1 MSSTDCVKQFSDDV
15 QRRALSRRTLSRFLT
30 LIENEN
36 PEAQRA
42 LDRLSSGRLQAYR
55 IGLTGPP
62 GAGKSTLVNAW
73 VRSMD
78 PRETVAVIAVDPT
91 SPFSGGAI
99 LGDRVR
105 MVELGS
111 LENVFVRSLASRG
124 AMGGL
129 ARTAQKIADALD
141 VAGFQTILFE
151 TMGVGQAE
159 IDISRHADTV
169 VVTLVPESGDGV
181 QAMKAGMM
189 EIADIFLLNKSD
201 RAQADQI
208 RQDLLTAIQLRH
220 NDEWTPPVIKTIAT
234 QDAGVD
240 EIIAAVDNHRRFQNQ
255 SGRLEQRRKDRIK
268 FQLRQEIQHVWTAML
283 GREDCQAAFE
293 REVAAIHGGE
303 ATLQNAAE
311 RLLKVMIEGN
321 GMEKALKKV
330 L

>member
-1 MSSTDCVKQFSDDV
+1 
-15 QRRALSRRTLSRFLT
+15 
-30 LIENEN
+30 
-36 PEAQRA
+36 
-42 LDRLSSGRLQAYR
+42 
-55 IGLTGPP
+55 
-62 GAGKSTLVNAW
+62 
-73 VRSMD
+73 
-78 PRETVAVIAVDPT
+78 
-91 SPFSGGAI
+91 
-99 LGDRVR
+99 

-129 ARTAQKIADALD
+129 ARTAQNMADALD

-220 NDEWTPPVIKTIAT
+220 NDEWIPPVIKTIAT
-234 QDAGVD
+234 QDAGID
-240 EIIAAVDNHRRFQNQ
+240 EIIAAVDHHRRFQNQ
-255 SGRLEQRRKDRIK
+255 TGRLEQRRKDRVE
-268 FQLRQEIQHVWTAML
+268 FQLRQEIQHVWTARL
-283 GREDCQAAFE
+283 GREECQAAFQ
-293 REVAAIHGGE
+293 REVAAIYGGE
-303 ATLQNAAE
+303 ATLRNAAE
-311 RLLKVMIEGN
+311 RILEILY
-321 GMEKALKKV
+321 EKMR
-330 L
+330 